1 VDTGSLVAAAGNAGP
16 MSAGGLSAGRVNAG
30 RVNAGRVN
38 AGRVNAALLLA
49 LLDSRAPAGGHGH
62 SGGMEA
68 AVTAGFVTGLAD
80 VEQFCRLRLL
90 TAGQAAAAFAAAA
103 AQLWAAGAGSGG
115 GSGDGSGGG
124 SGGRSARWAE
134 LDGELSARVPS
145 AATRA
150 ASRQL
155 GSGLRRLLA
164 AMVPSADLRAPWREI
179 ARPAPHHP
187 LVLGAA
193 VAIAGGDPQ
202 LAATAAALGTCTAAA
217 SAAVRLLGLDPY
229 GAQAVLAGLAGEINA
244 TAAAQAAGD
253 LGDFAGLPALG
264 TPALDLLADVHA
276 RSEVRLFAS

>member
-1 VDTGSLVAAAGNAGP
+1 MAVNTAL
-16 MSAGGLSAGRVNAG
+16 MLS
-30 RVNAGRVN
+30 
-38 AGRVNAALLLA
+38 

-68 AVTAGFVTGLAD
+68 AVTAGFVTGLPE
-80 VEQFCRLRLL
+80 VERFCRLRLR

-103 AQLWAAGAGSGG
+103 AQLWAGG
-115 GSGDGSGGG
+115 GG
-124 SGGRSARWAE
+124 SARWAE
-134 LDGELSARVPS
+134 LDGEFSARVP
-145 AATRA
+145 AAAGRA

-164 AMVPSADLRAPWREI
+164 AMVPAADLRAPWREI
-179 ARPAPHHP
+179 GRPAPHHP

-202 LAATAAALGTCTAAA
+202 LAAAAAALGTCTAAA

-229 GAQAVLAGLAGEINA
+229 GVQGMLAALAGEINA

-264 TPALDLLADVHA
+264 APALDLLADVHA

>member
-1 VDTGSLVAAAGNAGP
+1 VDTGSLDAGAWNAGAWN
-16 MSAGGLSAGRVNAG
+16 AGGLNAG
-30 RVNAGRVN
+30 RG
-38 AGRVNAALLLA
+38 NAALLLA

-103 AQLWAAGAGSGG
+103 AQLWAAGGGSRGGSRGDSGG
-115 GSGDGSGGG
+115 GAGGG
-124 SGGRSARWAE
+124 SGGGSARWAE
-134 LDGELSARVPS
+134 LDDEFSARVPS
-145 AATRA
+145 AAART

>member
-1 VDTGSLVAAAGNAGP
+1 VNTGSPDAAAWNAGP
-16 MSAGGLSAGRVNAG
+16 MSAGRP
-30 RVNAGRVN
+30 
-38 AGRVNAALLLA
+38 NAALLLA

-68 AVTAGFVTGLAD
+68 AVTAGFVTGLAE

-103 AQLWAAGAGSGG
+103 AQLWAAGGDSGGSGGSGSSGGGCGAGSGG
-115 GSGDGSGGG
+115 G
-124 SGGRSARWAE
+124 SARWAE
-134 LDGELSARVPS
+134 LDGELSARIPS
-145 AATRA
+145 AAART

-202 LAATAAALGTCTAAA
+202 LAATAAALSTCTAAA

-229 GAQAVLAGLAGEINA
+229 GVQGVLAGLADEINA
-244 TAAAQAAGD
+244 TAAARAAGD

>member
-1 VDTGSLVAAAGNAGP
+1 MNTGSLGAASGNAA
-16 MSAGGLSAGRVNAG
+16 SLNQ
-30 RVNAGRVN
+30 
-38 AGRVNAALLLA
+38 ALLLA

-103 AQLWAAGAGSGG
+103 AQLWTAGSGA
-115 GSGDGSGGG
+115 
-124 SGGRSARWAE
+124 ARWAE
-134 LDGELSARVPS
+134 LDAECSARVPS
-145 AATRA
+145 AAART

-164 AMVPSADLRAPWREI
+164 AMVPSADLAAPWREI
-179 ARPAPHHP
+179 TRPAPHHP

-193 VAIAGGDPQ
+193 VAVAGGGPH
-202 LAATAAALGTCTAAA
+202 LAATAAALGTCTPAA

-244 TAAAQAAGD
+244 TAAAQASAD
-253 LGDFAGLPALG
+253 LDDFAGLPALG
-264 TPALDLLADVHA
+264 APALDLLADVHA